1 VTERWVLGLVVVAV
15 AGALV
20 AVPVGVPLVGP
31 VLALGAAVA
40 LAGRRQLLLCA
51 VVALAASELG
61 HRADAGLAPLPEGP
75 VAAEVVLVSDPQPS
89 GPGLRADARLGRR
102 RVMLRASG
110 GAADALAPR
119 LAGEHV
125 SVSGTLV
132 PVEPADWL
140 RARHV
145 GTRLTV
151 WRVDGWRAGA
161 PVARAANALRRTLEA
176 GTGSLSPA
184 QRTLFTGLVVGDDR
198 AQLPEEADAFRA
210 TGLTHLTAVSGQN
223 VALVLALFSPL
234 LARLRL
240 WPRLAA
246 TLVVIGA
253 FGLVTRFEPSVLR
266 ASALAGVA
274 ATAATVG
281 RPVGRLRALGLAV
294 VGLVLVDPLL
304 VRSVGFQL
312 SVAATAGI
320 LVGSGRLADALPG
333 PRPLREALALSIAA
347 QVGVAPVLLATFGPV
362 PLASLPANVLAV
374 PAKGLVMTWGLTGG
388 LLAGVVG
395 EPVARLL
402 HLPTRALVSWIAL
415 VAERGA
421 AMPAGALGPAATAA
435 VTAGLITALVWRG
448 RHPALARIGVL
459 LAASV
464 LTLTVLVANRPLPLR
479 SADRPG
485 VVVWQAGGGVVVELS
500 GRGAGPAPGAP
511 AVLEAVRG
519 AGVRHVDVVVLGDG
533 RVSSAAV
540 GALRRRY
547 RDPLVLAPVGV
558 PEALGAT
565 AVPAPGIDVRV
576 GGLDVELVVVA
587 GRLAVDARPAG
598 HPPPAR

>member
-1 VTERWVLGLVVVAV
+1 VTERWVLGLVLA
-15 AGALV
+15 ATGGALV
-20 AVPVGVPLVGP
+20 AAPVGLPLVGP
-31 VLALGAAVA
+31 VLAVGAAVA
-40 LAGRRQLLLCA
+40 LAARRPVLLCA
-51 VVALAASELG
+51 AVALVASELG
-61 HRADAGLAPLPEGP
+61 HRADSGLVPPPEGSIT
-75 VAAEVVLVSDPQPS
+75 AEVVLVGDPQPS
-89 GPGLRADARLGRR
+89 GPGVRADARLGRR

-110 GAADALAPR
+110 AAADELAPR

-125 SVSGTLV
+125 SVSGTLA

-145 GTRLTV
+145 ATRLTV
-151 WRVDGWRAGA
+151 WRVDGWRPGA

-234 LARLRL
+234 LGRLRL

-246 TLVVIGA
+246 TLLVIGA

-274 ATAATVG
+274 AAAATVG

-320 LVGSGRLADALPG
+320 LVLSGRLADALPG
-333 PRPLREALALSIAA
+333 PQPLREALALSIAA

-395 EPVARLL
+395 EPLAGLL
-402 HLPTRALVSWIAL
+402 HLPTRALVSWIGL

-421 AMPAGALGPAATAA
+421 AMPAGALGPGATAA
-435 VTAGLITALVWRG
+435 VTAGLVAALVWRG
-448 RHPALARIGVL
+448 RRRALARSGALV
-459 LAASV
+459 AVSV
-464 LTLTVLVANRPLPLR
+464 LALTVLGANRPAPLR
-479 SADRPG
+479 TADRPG
-485 VVVWQAGGGVVVELS
+485 VVVWHSGGGVVVELS

-511 AVLEAVRG
+511 AVLESVRSV
-519 AGVRHVDVVVLGDG
+519 GVRHVDLVVVGDG
-533 RVSSAAV
+533 RVSPAAV
-540 GALRRRY
+540 AALRRRY
-547 RDPLVLAPVGV
+547 QDPPVLGPAGV
-558 PEALGAT
+558 PDALGAV
-565 AVPAPGIDVRV
+565 AVPSPGTGVRV

-598 HPPPAR
+598 HPPPRR